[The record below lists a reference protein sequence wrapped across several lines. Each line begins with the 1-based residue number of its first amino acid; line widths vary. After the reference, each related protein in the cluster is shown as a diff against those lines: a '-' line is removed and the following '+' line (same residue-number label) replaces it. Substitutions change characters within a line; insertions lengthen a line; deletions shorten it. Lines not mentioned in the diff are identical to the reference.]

1 MSEPAVKVDDHPVP
15 LSRLSDI
22 PVYRQVLSRLG
33 GPIPLPAN
41 RLREMAAVEVTA
53 KVAVI
58 LAVPAARGSIY
69 TSELIDRCRRAGY
82 RIQNTL
88 TISPGLLTAIY
99 QQDDAHGAPAEEKE
113 SQSEAQRDFR
123 EVVRQAAAQGAS
135 DIHITAGRNRATVR
149 YRVHGEMHHVTE
161 WSVAHAERVC
171 KSVFDVHG
179 EAKAA
184 TWDPRVAQ
192 DAAIPWEDE
201 GLSFKLRYAHA
212 PASPYGFHVVLRL
225 LPVGRHEKAAPLHS
239 LGFTEDQIRDIDLL
253 TAKPNGVTI
262 IAGETGSGKSTTLAN
277 MLRRTWEE
285 YEHRITIITVEDP
298 PEYEIEGAIQCP
310 VVRSKEDKAV
320 GRNPFAEMV
329 RSAMRRD
336 PDVLLIG
343 ETRDVETAR
352 ALIQATQSGHKVLT
366 SLHAGSAVGIV
377 PRLENL
383 GVGRDVMSTPGFLAG
398 LIFQRL
404 LPVLCQKCAQPFD
417 PSKVDPRQSE
427 RIVRAAGDHLSR
439 VRLRGPG
446 CDACKAGVTGR
457 TACAEVLRPTE
468 AMLDLIA
475 QHRDREM
482 LALWV
487 KEGGRSSLD
496 TAVEKMREGVVSPL
510 DVEHKCGLLDE
521 SNLYGA

>member
-1 MSEPAVKVDDHPVP
+1 MTEPAVIADSPVP
-15 LSRLSDI
+15 LNRLSDI
-22 PVYRQVLSRLG
+22 PVYRQVLSRPG
-33 GPIPLPAN
+33 GPVPLTPN
-41 RLREMAAVEVTA
+41 RLREMAAIEVSP

-58 LAVPAARGSIY
+58 LLVSSARGSIHA
-69 TSELIDRCRRAGY
+69 SELADRIRRGGY
-82 RIQNTL
+82 RIESTL
-88 TISPGLLTAIY
+88 AITPGLLTAIY
-99 QQDDAHGAPAEEKE
+99 QKDDERDAATDKDID
-113 SQSEAQRDFR
+113 QSEAQRDFR
-123 EVVRQAAAQGAS
+123 DVVRQAALAGAS
-135 DIHITAGRNRATVR
+135 DIHITAGRHRATVR
-149 YRVHGEMHHVTE
+149 YRVHGEMRHVTE

-201 GLSFKLRYAHA
+201 GLSYKLRYAHA

-225 LPVGRHEKAAPLHS
+225 LPVGRHEKAVPLHS
-239 LGFTEDQIRDIDLL
+239 LGFSESQIRDIELL
-253 TAKPNGVTI
+253 TARPNGVTI

-277 MLRRTWEE
+277 MLRRTWEQ

-310 VVRSKEDKAV
+310 VVRSKEDKV
-320 GRNPFAEMV
+320 IGRNPFAEMV

-336 PDVLLIG
+336 PDVILIG

-352 ALIQATQSGHKVLT
+352 AMVQATQSGHKVFT
-366 SLHAGSAVGIV
+366 SLHAGSGIGII
-377 PRLENL
+377 PRLENI
-383 GVGRDVMSTPGFLAG
+383 GVDRDIMSTPGFLAG

-404 LPVLCQKCAQPFD
+404 LPVLCAKCARPFTQD
-417 PSKVDPRQSE
+417 AVAPDQAE
-427 RIVRAAGDHLSR
+427 RIVRAARSHLNQ

-446 CDACKAGVTGR
+446 CSACNEGVVGR
-457 TACAEVLRPTE
+457 TVCAEVLRPSE

-475 QHRDREM
+475 KRRDREA

-487 KEGGRSSLD
+487 KEGGQSSLD
-496 TAVEKMREGVVSPL
+496 TAVLKMREGIVSPV

-521 SNLYGA
+521 SNLYDK